1 MINIENFDKKE
12 KKIKI
17 IIYKL
22 IVIIAI
28 LQIFKLIYFQ
38 FNIWNNMFIYGNND
52 NIFIYASLISFLN
65 RLCSVWIP

>member
-22 IVIIAI
+22 IVIIA
-28 LQIFKLIYFQ
+28 LLKIFKLIYFQ
-38 FNIWNNMFIYGNND
+38 FNIWNNIFIYGNND
-52 NIFIYASLISFLN
+52 NIFI
-65 RLCSVWIP
+65 